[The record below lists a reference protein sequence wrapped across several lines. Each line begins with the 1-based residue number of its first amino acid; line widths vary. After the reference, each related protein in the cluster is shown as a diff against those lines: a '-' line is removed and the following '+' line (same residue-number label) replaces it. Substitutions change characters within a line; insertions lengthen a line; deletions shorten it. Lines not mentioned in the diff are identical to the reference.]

1 MNKGKSIIQRHRNTA
16 EYFVEHGLVG
26 VEGFKIAMAET
37 GYGKKSVYETAHH
50 KFKDPKMI
58 QTIADMREKREYT
71 REKARALLEK
81 LREDC
86 ITANDRTNRLGVIK
100 ELDKIHQLYGDED
113 TSITITQVIVSPQER
128 RAVLAKEM
136 QLIDDINDAQL
147 AIAE

>member
-1 MNKGKSIIQRHRNTA
+1 MNKGISINQRRHDTV
-16 EYFVEHGLVG
+16 EYFVEHGLSG
-26 VEGFKIAMAET
+26 IEGYKVAMRET
-37 GYGKKSVYETAHH
+37 GYVRKSIVDNAKY
-50 KFKDPKMI
+50 KFKSPEVI
-58 QTIADMREKREYT
+58 QLIADMKSAREYT

-113 TSITITQVIVSPQER
+113 TSINITQVIVSPQER
-128 RAVLAKEM
+128 REVLVKEI
-136 QLIDDINDAQL
+136 QLLDEIDDAPL